1 MKPLPYDNTDE
12 QSIIDYALKLKG
24 HTFQWVIDLG
34 IKAEGASDAYDNPNY
49 KGGMGNLLEE
59 RYFCYKK
66 NSDDNPDF
74 EKIGLELKTTC
85 IDPVKRKSWK
95 YKAGERL
102 VITMIPF
109 QNKMSSDYE
118 GSHLCSKLENVLLI
132 VYLRNKEISK
142 LDQEI
147 KFIGKMQIPAED
159 LEIIKQDYSEI
170 VETIQQ
176 GRAQDLSESATNY
189 LGACTK
195 GSNAEKSMRAQFYAP
210 GTKAKSRAFCLK
222 QSYMNSLLQSLF
234 GGKEENE
241 SVVKD
246 PSVLKEKTFEE
257 IVAEL
262 IKKNIGKTDKQLA
275 QELNLKY
282 SPTKKDAC
290 AAIIRNLLGVKTSN
304 IAEFEKSNTQL
315 KVVRLEPGQKSLKES
330 LSLSFQSFE
339 SLMSERDWEESELC
353 RYFSEN
359 RFFFVFFEKTPDG
372 PTILR
377 GSKFWSMPTKDIEGP
392 LKECWLKTRDTIEAG
407 VQFTIKFKKDT
418 DVIWRIENNLP
429 GMMDNP
435 VAHVR
440 PHASRSAYK
449 LSNGLEI
456 GDIEKDGDQLP
467 DGQWM
472 TKQSFWLN
480 RDYVYEIVTLDDPE

>member
-1 MKPLPYDNTDE
+1 MKPLNYDNTDE
-12 QSIIDYALKLKG
+12 QSIIEYAQKLTD
-24 HTFQWVIDLG
+24 HTFQWVLDLG
-34 IKAEGASDAYDNPNY
+34 IKADGASDAYDNPNY

-59 RYFCYKK
+59 RYFGYKK
-66 NSDDNPDF
+66 NSDENPDF

-85 IDPVKRKSWK
+85 IDPAKRKGWR

-109 QNKMSSDYE
+109 QDEMTKNYE
-118 GSHLCSKLENVLLI
+118 NSHLCSKLENVLLI
-132 VYLRNKEISK
+132 VYLRNKDICK

-147 KFIGKMQIPAED
+147 KFVGKMNIPAED
-159 LEIIKQDYSEI
+159 LEIIKHDYHQI

-176 GRAQDLSESATNY
+176 GRAQDLSEGATNY

-234 GGKEENE
+234 GGREESD

-246 PSVLKEKTFEE
+246 PSILKERTFEE
-257 IVAEL
+257 IVSDL

-275 QELNLKY
+275 KELGLKY

-290 AAIIRNLLGVKTSN
+290 SAIIRNLLGVKTSN
-304 IAEFEKSNTQL
+304 VAEFEKSNTQL
-315 KVVRLEPGQKSLKES
+315 KVVRLEPDQKNLKES

-359 RFFFVFFEKTPDG
+359 RFFFVFFEKTPAG
-372 PTILR
+372 PNILK
-377 GSKFWSMPTKDIEGP
+377 GCKFWNMPTKDIDGP
-392 LKECWLKTRDTIEAG
+392 LKQCWLKTRDTIDAG
-407 VQFTIKFKKDT
+407 VQFTIKFKKNSNI
-418 DVIWRIENNLP
+418 IWRVENNLP
-429 GMMDNP
+429 SMKDNP
-435 VAHVR
+435 IAHVR
-440 PHASRSAYK
+440 PHANRSAYK
-449 LSNGLEI
+449 LNNGLEI
-456 GDIEKDGDQLP
+456 GDIEKDGD
-467 DGQWM
+467 
-472 TKQSFWLN
+472 
-480 RDYVYEIVTLDDPE
+480 